1 MAMSPHRRKSRLLLA
16 AGILFLAAKPSIG
29 QDDVQGITIACQA
42 SLREIVF
49 WCVNIA
55 QADGA
60 VPSPVE
66 QESNCR
72 EAKQRSDRY
81 CYPLQVPQLGC
92 TSALQEMEIWCGG
105 KATFN
110 LTDIVSFC
118 RQSQRNVRVFCYR

>member
-1 MAMSPHRRKSRLLLA
+1 MSQYRFKRLTFLAVGVILLA
-16 AGILFLAAKPSIG
+16 ANTSVA
-29 QDDVQGITIACQA
+29 QDDVQSITIACQA
-42 SLREIVF
+42 SLKEIVF
-49 WCVNIA
+49 WCVTIA

-66 QESNCR
+66 QENNCR

-110 LTDIVSFC
+110 LTDIVAYC

>member
-1 MAMSPHRRKSRLLLA
+1 MSGIRLKKLITATAASFLLSA
-16 AGILFLAAKPSIG
+16 TAIDA
-29 QDDVQGITIACQA
+29 QDDVQSITISCQA
-42 SLREIVF
+42 SLKEIVF
-49 WCVNIA
+49 WCVTIG
-55 QADGA
+55 QAKGA

-105 KATFN
+105 KAKFN
-110 LTDIVSFC
+110 LTDIVRYC
-118 RQSQRNVRVFCYR
+118 RKSQRNVRVFCYR